1 MPSTVRACLQAARSP
16 RLPTRCQ
23 ANQRAAGNAAMPRGE
38 HPARAVTLV
47 IAEDRLLRQGQLRS
61 NTGMHPAGLIR
72 RDAMA
77 PAGSGPHHV
86 WSPCIFC
93 AQAPCTHSVAALLFV
108 ARHCVLHTFAP
119 DSKVFYTQPGRPLQ
133 HGGVLHDMRRPTAV
147 LRLRPLRPRHHLQQM
162 RYAHAADAELA
173 QLRHL
178 QERCAARL
186 RHALYGRA
194 HQEDSALRLAR
205 PDRACLMRPA
215 SVPCIFDIPSAR
227 AHPFGC

>member
-108 ARHCVLHTFAP
+108 ARHCVLHTFV
-119 DSKVFYTQPGRPLQ
+119 SRLES
-133 HGGVLHDMRRPTAV
+133 VLHTARKA
-147 LRLRPLRPRHHLQQM
+147 LAAWRSAA
-162 RYAHAADAELA
+162 RYAPTHCSFAP
-173 QLRHL
+173 
-178 QERCAARL
+178 
-186 RHALYGRA
+186 
-194 HQEDSALRLAR
+194 SALAATTPSAANAL
-205 PDRACLMRPA
+205 RAC
-215 SVPCIFDIPSAR
+215 
-227 AHPFGC
+227 G